1 MDTVEDCISF
11 LLSKA
16 AQRVNQEFKRRLAP
30 HGVTPAQYAVL
41 NILWE
46 RAAMSG
52 AQIGERLVLDPA
64 TVTGLLDRLE
74 LAGLLERRPDP
85 TDRRCQRI
93 HLTKLGRDLEGP
105 LLQVQREVNRD
116 VLRDLEPKQAAQLK
130 TLLAQIGTTSAAPVI
145 GARP

>member
-1 MDTVEDCISF
+1 MDTIEDCISF

-16 AQRVNQEFKRRLAP
+16 AQRVGQEFKRRLAP
-30 HGVTPAQYAVL
+30 FGVTPAQYAVL
-41 NILWE
+41 SILWE
-46 RAAMSG
+46 KAALSG

-74 LAGLLERRPDP
+74 LAGLLERHPDP

-93 HLTKLGRDLEGP
+93 YLTKTGRDLEGP
-105 LLQVQREVNRD
+105 LLQIQREVNRD
-116 VLRDLEPKQAAQLK
+116 VLRDLGPEQAAQLRA
-130 TLLAQIGTTSAAPVI
+130 LLAQIGANAAAPVA